1 MSTRTT
7 RTRHP
12 AEPSGAAEIRTD
24 RTDWNLRWS
33 SVGIGG
39 ALGIAVAF
47 AAVALCDS
55 IAASPGEPGWLRWLR
70 VFADH
75 PIRGS
80 IAASLLFAAF
90 SRRAPEPRA
99 PEIVE
104 RDGSRSA

>member
-7 RTRHP
+7 PIHRP
-12 AEPSGAAEIRTD
+12 AEPAGTGEVRAEHEAG
-24 RTDWNLRWS
+24 NLRWS
-33 SVGIGG
+33 
-39 ALGIAVAF
+39 ALGIWGTLGVAVTF
-47 AAVALCDS
+47 VAIWTCDS
-55 IAASPGEPGWLRWLR
+55 IAAAPGEPGWLRWLR

-90 SRRAPEPRA
+90 SRRAPE
-99 PEIVE
+99 ITD